1 MKIYNFGSDYA
12 HQQALKNKSKQM
24 AAKVTEAPK
33 ETSESNAGNQV
44 QGRGEGDVASDADF
58 QEGSKKNRK
67 KKETGSEKGQPE
79 DLPEV

>member
-12 HQQALKNKSKQM
+12 HQQTLKNKSKQM
-24 AAKVTEAPK
+24 AATVTEAPK
-33 ETSESNAGNQV
+33 ETSENNAGNQI
-44 QGRGEGDVASDADF
+44 QGRGEGDVASDAAF

-79 DLPEV
+79 DLSEV